1 MKSVNEGTPPPGDRE
16 RQQLLVAS
24 ARLQRAR
31 GFAHWLDNA
40 IRIPGTNLRFGLQPI
55 IGLVPVLGDLIGLLM
70 TGFVIVQAWLIGAP
84 RPLIGRMVSIAIVD
98 FFIGLIPV
106 VGDVGDAVFKANAR
120 NLKLLETHL
129 EARLTPPVPPQNR
142 WRGVLLVLLAVVGV
156 WALVS
161 LLAWWSQ
168 R

>member
-1 MKSVNEGTPPPGDRE
+1 M
-16 RQQLLVAS
+16 AS